1 MGDCPSTSGYLLAL
15 RALASHEVLLHAEET
30 KETLKIKPVSR
41 VRPLTIL
48 LSPLPVPIH
57 PLPLVR
63 AARDTLMALSRGE
76 TGGGDGGEHV
86 RRARAGNAIVRKC
99 DESAATLL
107 HAVTRSAGE
116 CGCWLRSCVA
126 VGLHV
131 CVGASAQAQLAPA
144 MVRGGSER

>member
-1 MGDCPSTSGYLLAL
+1 MGDCPSTRGYLLAL
-15 RALASHEVLLHAEET
+15 RALASHVVLLHAEET
-30 KETLKIKPVSR
+30 KETLKIKPASR
-41 VRPLTIL
+41 VRGLTFSSVSSRRPNPSSL
-48 LSPLPVPIH
+48 
-57 PLPLVR
+57 LVR

-107 HAVTRSAGE
+107 RAVTRSAGE
-116 CGCWLRSCVA
+116 CGCWLCSCVA